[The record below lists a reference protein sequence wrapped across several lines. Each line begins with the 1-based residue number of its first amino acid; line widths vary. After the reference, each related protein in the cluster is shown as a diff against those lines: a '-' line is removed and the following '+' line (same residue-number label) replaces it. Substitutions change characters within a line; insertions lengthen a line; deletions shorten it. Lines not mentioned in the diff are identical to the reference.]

1 MQLCGRPRQI
11 WSRGVAGLDVC
22 DRDLLSICA
31 AAVALKRKLFMLS
44 VLVFYSGLL
53 KQNDLKFYPWLTST
67 IS

>member
-31 AAVALKRKLFMLS
+31 AAVALKRKLLCYQSWDFI
-44 VLVFYSGLL
+44 LVYL
-53 KQNDLKFYPWLTST
+53 NRM
-67 IS
+67 I